1 MAQILIIGGHGKVA
15 LLTSPLLAA
24 AGHRVNSV
32 IRNPDHAAEV
42 ESGGAH
48 PVVADVESL
57 GVDGLAELMR
67 DQDVVVWS
75 AGAGGGDPARTKA
88 VDHDAAVRSMQAAAQ
103 AGVQRYI
110 MVSYYD
116 AGPDHGVDPSNSF
129 YPYAQAK
136 TAADEYLRGTD
147 LNWTILGPSR
157 LTLDEP
163 TGRIGVAGVAERG
176 EPVVSRGNVARVI
189 AAVVDD
195 ESTVG
200 RTIRFDDGDVPVAE
214 ALGG

>member
-15 LLTSPLLAA
+15 LLTSPLLVA

-163 TGRIGVAGVAERG
+163 TGQIGVAGVAERG

-200 RTIRFDDGDVPVAE
+200 RMIRFDDGDVPVAE

>member
-15 LLTSPLLAA
+15 LLTSPLLVA

-48 PVVADVESL
+48 AVVADVESL

-163 TGRIGVAGVAERG
+163 TGQIGVAGVAERG

-200 RTIRFDDGDVPVAE
+200 RMIRFDDGDVPVAE

>member
-15 LLTSPLLAA
+15 LLTSPLLVE

-32 IRNPDHAAEV
+32 IRNPDHASEV
-42 ESGGAH
+42 ESGGAQA
-48 PVVADVESL
+48 VVADVESL

-88 VDHDAAVRSMQAAAQ
+88 VDHEAAVRSMQAAAQ

-129 YPYAQAK
+129 YAYAEAK
-136 TAADEYLRGTD
+136 AAADEYLRGTD

-163 TGRIGVAGVAERG
+163 TGRITVAGAGERG
-176 EPVVSRGNVARVI
+176 EPVVSRGNVAQVI
-189 AAVVDD
+189 AAVVED